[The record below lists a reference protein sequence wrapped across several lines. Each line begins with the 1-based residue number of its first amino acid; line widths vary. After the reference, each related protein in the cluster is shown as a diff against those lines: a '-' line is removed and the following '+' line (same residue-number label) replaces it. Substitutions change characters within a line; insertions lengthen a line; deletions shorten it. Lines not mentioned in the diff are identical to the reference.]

1 MVSSKTVTSAV
12 IFDFNGTLFLDTCFH
27 MEAWSRIYKELR
39 GEAEPIPDA
48 ASFCGPNND
57 DILKV
62 ISSMLTP
69 EERNMYS
76 VRKETI
82 YRELCRQNP
91 DKVHLTKGAAEL
103 LEALKELQIP
113 FALASAS
120 IIDNIEFYFREFRL
134 DHWFDRQICVYDD
147 GTYANKGQMHMEAA
161 RRLGAAFS
169 DCIVIEDSI
178 GSINYARENGAKKII
193 GIGSDSIHPEL
204 IRAGATHC
212 IRDFTE
218 FNLEWLKD

>member
-1 MVSSKTVTSAV
+1 MASSKIAGAV
-12 IFDFNGTLFLDTCFH
+12 IFDFNGTLFFDSCFH
-27 MEAWSRIYKELR
+27 MEAWSRIFKELR

-62 ISSMLTP
+62 ISSMLTA
-69 EERNMYS
+69 EERKMYS

-82 YRELCRQNP
+82 YRELCKQNP
-91 DKVHLTKGAAEL
+91 DKVHLTKGAVEL
-103 LEALKELQIP
+103 FEALKELQIP

-120 IIDNIEFYFREFRL
+120 IIDNIEFYFKEFAL
-134 DHWFDRQICVYDD
+134 AQWFDRQICVYDD

-161 RRLGAAFS
+161 KRLGAAFS

-178 GSINYARENGAKKII
+178 GSIGYAREYGAKKII

-204 IRAGATHC
+204 IRAGATRC

-218 FNLEWLKD
+218 FDLEWLQD